1 MPRRIN
7 WRKARARANEAAAGA
22 KTKKSRTE
30 SCGNDGPVET
40 VESQK
45 QASPCFHRPLEISPR
60 AGEIPTFPQLRR
72 RGGWKSGKP
81 KTGFPLSHRHL
92 FMPKQKKRGPPGG
105 LRPPPA
111 VGASLHLR
119 VKK

>member
-1 MPRRIN
+1 MQRIGSSSRAKNPKNRR
-7 WRKARARANEAAAGA
+7 RKRAMEM
-22 KTKKSRTE
+22 T
-30 SCGNDGPVET
+30 VLT

-45 QASPCFHRPLEISPR
+45 QAFPCFHRPLEISPR

-92 FMPKQKKRGPPGG
+92 FIPKTKTGDRRAGFA
-105 LRPPPA
+105 LRPR
-111 VGASLHLR
+111 GASRQPRSQR
-119 VKK
+119 VIVVDREK

>member
-7 WRKARARANEAAAGA
+7 KRKARARANEVAVGE
-22 KTKKSRTE
+22 KRKPGRKE
-30 SCGNDGPVET
+30 SCGNGGAVET

-81 KTGFPLSHRHL
+81 KTGFPLSYRHPFL
-92 FMPKQKKRGPPGG
+92 QKRKDRSRAGFA
-105 LRPPPA
+105 LRPAAGRFAPP
-111 VGASLHLR
+111 
-119 VKK
+119 

>member
-1 MPRRIN
+1 MR
-7 WRKARARANEAAAGA
+7 WRPGA

-81 KTGFPLSHRHL
+81 KTGFPLSHRHPFL
-92 FMPKQKKRGPPGG
+92 AKRKRRSRAGFA
-105 LRPPPA
+105 LRPA
-111 VGASLHLR
+111 AGASRRLR
-119 VKK
+119 VKE

>member
-7 WRKARARANEAAAGA
+7 WRKARARTNEVAAGA
-22 KTKKSRTE
+22 KNAKSRTE

-45 QASPCFHRPLEISPR
+45 QAFPCFHRPLEISPR

-92 FMPKQKKRGPPGG
+92 FIPKTKTGDRRAGFA
-105 LRPPPA
+105 LRPR
-111 VGASLHLR
+111 GASR
-119 VKK
+119 QPR

>member
-1 MPRRIN
+1 MKRRS
-7 WRKARARANEAAAGA
+7 AP
-22 KTKKSRTE
+22 KTKNGRTE

-40 VESQK
+40 VESPK
-45 QASPCFHRPLEISPR
+45 QATRCFHRPMGISPR

-92 FMPKQKKRGPPGG
+92 FIPNENRGPTG
-105 LRPPPA
+105 
-111 VGASLHLR
+111 GASPYARGGALR
-119 VKK
+119 AT